1 MAEEAAAPI
10 AVVAASIAPADSQDQ
25 VGVQPAAALQRDRLP
40 GDPIAQHLPRQPI
53 RVLAPPMRALA
64 QIRIAR
70 RPLHTADQ
78 EMRIER
84 QLGIAGQPASEGA
97 RRVHLPRM

>member
-1 MAEEAAAPI
+1 MVEEEAPI
-10 AVVAASIAPADSQDQ
+10 AVADSQDQ
-25 VGVQPAAALQRDRLP
+25 VGVQPAAALQRDRLL

-53 RVLAPPMRALA
+53 RVPVLPMRALA

-70 RPLHTADQ
+70 RPPHTAPHTAEQ

-84 QLGIAGQPASEGA
+84 QQGIAGQPTSEGA
-97 RRVHLPRM
+97 PRGQLPRM